1 MSPIDLDQTAGA
13 ALRER
18 FEAGEIYIPF
28 DELTWLDLK
37 GADCGKV
44 LGNLTTNH
52 VASLGPGEGCET
64 FITDARGKTFGHGLV
79 YALEDRLRLITVA
92 DQTKR
97 LSEHIDRY
105 VVREDVT
112 IEDRSS
118 DFHTVFLPGVED
130 TCFTR
135 RHGLTA
141 APVPK
146 LKTLTIGLGGTQVR
160 IYQVPWTRDG
170 DWLMTVRTEQSEALD
185 AAMVECDILPG
196 HCSLM
201 HCGRISNTYP
211 WFGIDCDPSNL
222 PQEMDRDSR
231 TIDFKK
237 GCYLGQETVARL
249 DAMGQVQK
257 KLKLWRFDGDSA
269 PTAGTELRSDGKVVA
284 TVTSGTYCFAYGA
297 PLALAMTR
305 RSHFAPGA
313 TAESDIGPA
322 TVMDPAVDAE

>member
-1 MSPIDLDQTAGA
+1 MSPIDQDQTAGA

-28 DELTWLDLK
+28 DELTWLDLC
-37 GADCGKV
+37 GADSRKV
-44 LGNLTTNH
+44 FSNLTTNH
-52 VASLGPGEGCET
+52 VASLNPGEGCET

-79 YALEDRLRLITVA
+79 FALEDRLRLITVA
-92 DQTKR
+92 GQAGR

-105 VVREDVT
+105 VIREDVS
-112 IEDRSS
+112 IEDRSA

-135 RHGLTA
+135 QHGLTA
-141 APVPK
+141 VPVPK
-146 LKTLTIGLGGTQVR
+146 LKTHTIEVGGTQVR
-160 IYQVPWTRDG
+160 VYQVPWTRDG
-170 DWLMTVRTEQSEALD
+170 DWLMTAGSDQAVALD

-196 HCSLM
+196 HRSLM
-201 HCGRISNTYP
+201 HCGRISNMYP
-211 WFGIDCDPSNL
+211 WFGIDCDESNL
-222 PQEMDRDSR
+222 PQEMGRDSR
-231 TIDFKK
+231 AIDFKK
-237 GCYLGQETVARL
+237 GCYLGQETIARL

-257 KLKLWRFDGDSA
+257 KLTLWRFDGDAA

-284 TVTSGTYCFAYGA
+284 KVTSGTYCFAYGA
-297 PLALAMTR
+297 PLALAIAR

-322 TVMDPAVDAE
+322 TVIDPEAEIE